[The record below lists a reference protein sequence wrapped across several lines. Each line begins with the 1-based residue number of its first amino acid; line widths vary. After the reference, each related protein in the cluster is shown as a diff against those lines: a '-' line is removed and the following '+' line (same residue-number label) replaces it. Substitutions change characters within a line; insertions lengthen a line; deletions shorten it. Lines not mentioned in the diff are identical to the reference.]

1 MPAIAN
7 IVLADATPANH
18 TFVPVSC
25 TPDQAVWL
33 DRDGTTAAGSKE
45 LVASYS
51 RANSSRKTDRIK
63 IRLNVPYEATSTDT
77 GLTYVAYTARLSSDV
92 VLPDEMSATERGHFA
107 ALVANAFANAVLKGY
122 ISNLDPAY

>member
-1 MPAIAN
+1 MPAISN

-18 TFVPVSC
+18 TFVPVSS

-45 LVASYS
+45 LVAVYS
-51 RANSSRKTDRIK
+51 RANGARKTDRVK

-77 GLTYVAYTARLSSDV
+77 GKTYVAYTARFSCDV
-92 VLPDEMSATERGHFA
+92 VLPDEMSATERGHVA
-107 ALVANAFANAVLKGY
+107 ALIKNALADTVLNGY
-122 ISNLDPAY
+122 ISDLDPAY